1 MVEDRW
7 WTSLSRGILGGI
19 WFSFAKAMEDF
30 IDGLG
35 NYGYVLYRQICEKG
49 YHRGRNLLPRP
60 ALATWCLVLA
70 AKSVDSV
77 SSESWAVAAWVQS
90 T

>member
-1 MVEDRW
+1 VEGGGQKTEVGGQMVEDRWWRTDGGGQMVEDRW

-49 YHRGRNLLPRP
+49 YHR
-60 ALATWCLVLA
+60 
-70 AKSVDSV
+70 DS
-77 SSESWAVAAWVQS
+77 
-90 T
+90 